1 MLALIQALHFK
12 TLSIL
17 QDVRRPDLLAEGDW
31 GFAGNDGAPTIF
43 VPGGEYGIALREEI
57 EVFGERGI
65 TREQFEELFSY
76 GEECS
81 RALSYYEDVV
91 AIHQDDLGEREEWAH
106 ETNARHTRLGLAE
119 QALKNPIAGLR

>member
-1 MLALIQALHFK
+1 MLALIQALQFK

-17 QDVRRPDLLAEGDW
+17 QAVKKPVLLGLGDW

-65 TREQFEELFSY
+65 TREQFEELFAY
-76 GEECS
+76 GDACS
-81 RALSYYEDVV
+81 CALSYYEDVV
-91 AIHQDDLGEREEWAH
+91 AVHARDLGDV
-106 ETNARHTRLGLAE
+106 NL
-119 QALKNPIAGLR
+119 QALNAIPRLRAAFDRVPFDMSAGLR